1 MAKKQTNGFSRQNKN
16 KERSQVR
23 STSKPK
29 KANKPLRASESTVK
43 NAVKKAREAIVYS
56 QSSEI
61 GKSLALEMGG
71 VRHELNVSEPVK
83 FKVSFPCHST
93 YGMLR
98 TQLSQVTGILP
109 AHQLIIIKG
118 EDWLMED
125 CKVITEV

>member
-29 KANKPLRASESTVK
+29 KANKPLRASESNVK

-71 VRHELNVSEPVK
+71 V
-83 FKVSFPCHST
+83 
-93 YGMLR
+93 
-98 TQLSQVTGILP
+98 
-109 AHQLIIIKG
+109 
-118 EDWLMED
+118 
-125 CKVITEV
+125 